1 MEQLEQLNPSSCAL
15 VVVDLQRA
23 YFRNGELKKDEQR
36 LRDETNRLITVMH
49 RAHRPVI
56 FIRTA
61 HAKTPETWTIN
72 MRDDSDAYLVEGT
85 DDVLFIPGLLVEPHD
100 AVLTKLRDSA
110 FYLTLLEQTLR
121 ELKIET
127 IIIAGVSTQTCV
139 GQTAADAYARNI
151 HVLLATDAIGTHNHL
166 FHESTLAVLTTE
178 YRQLAVS
185 NEEIEWWL
193 KNAGATI

>member
-1 MEQLEQLNPSSCAL
+1 MEQLQYLNPSSCAL

-36 LRDETNRLITVMH
+36 LLDETNRLIAMMR

-72 MRDDSDAYLVEGT
+72 MRDDEDAYLVEGT
-85 DDVLFIPGLLVEPHD
+85 DDVLFIPHLSVEPHD

-110 FYLTLLEQTLR
+110 FHLTLLEQTLR

-151 HVLLATDAIGTHNHL
+151 HVILATDTIGTHDHL
-166 FHESTLAVLTTE
+166 FHESTLAMLTKE
-178 YRQLAVS
+178 YRQIIAS
-185 NEEIEWWL
+185 NEEVEWWL
-193 KNAGATI
+193 TNAGAST